1 VWIVQIHRPDRLAA
15 LRAQPR
21 LLFVSD
27 VDSTFIGQEVIE
39 LLAAHAGKQDEVAA
53 VTAAAMRGEL
63 DFAASLHQ
71 RVATLAGLPVSVFD
85 QVRDDR
91 SGSPPAPAPW
101 SRRCAIWA
109 SRSAWS
115 AAASSRSSVRWR
127 RRTGIEHVRANALEV
142 VDGHLTGR
150 VQGQVVDRAVK
161 AETLQ
166 HFAAAEGLPLSRTVA
181 IGDGAN
187 DLDMLAVAGL
197 GIAFNAKPVV
207 AAAADVALPGP
218 RLDDL
223 IAVIAADSSGATA
236 ESSQAQ
242 LR

>member
-39 LLAAHAGKQDEVAA
+39 LVAAFAGTQDEVAA

-63 DFAASLHQ
+63 DFAESLRA
-71 RVATLAGLPVSVFD
+71 RVATLAGLPVAVLD
-85 QVRDDR
+85 EVRAQVALTP
-91 SGSPPAPAPW
+91 GAAELVAW
-101 SRRCAIWA
+101 C
-109 SRSAWS
+109 RSAGHALGLVS
-115 AAASSRSSVRWR
+115 GGFHEVIDPLAAAH
-127 RRTGIEHVRANALEV
+127 GIQHVRANRFEIE
-142 VDGHLTGR
+142 DGRLTGR
-150 VQGQVVDRAVK
+150 VRGDIVDRAAK
-161 AETLQ
+161 AETLRTY
-166 HFAAAEGLPLSRTVA
+166 AAAEHLPTHACVA

-187 DLDMLAVAGL
+187 DLDMMAAAGL
-197 GIAFNAKPVV
+197 GVAFAAKPVV